1 MIHYKKKDNG
11 KNDWVVFIHPL
22 GGSSVTYYKQL
33 KDFQKNFNLLLI
45 DLHGHGKS
53 KKTITGMKP
62 NEIAQDIIDIIDKEN
77 IDSAY
82 FVGMCLGNVVVDLI
96 YENSQEKV
104 KAIVYGAPVKE
115 INLFNKTL
123 LNLGNIFKNL
133 MPHGVLYN
141 LFALAMMPK
150 NNHKESRQLFV
161 KQAKKMK
168 RSDFLDWFNLI
179 LSNQNFYDN
188 RIIKDDNISKL
199 YIFGSED
206 HLFISKANGYVEKD
220 KNAKLHI
227 IDGAGHMCNID
238 GYKEFNSEAIK
249 FFNEVSLE
257 CSKIS

>member
-1 MIHYKKKDNG
+1 
-11 KNDWVVFIHPL
+11 
-22 GGSSVTYYKQL
+22 
-33 KDFQKNFNLLLI
+33 
-45 DLHGHGKS
+45 
-53 KKTITGMKP
+53 
-62 NEIAQDIIDIIDKEN
+62 
-77 IDSAY
+77 
-82 FVGMCLGNVVVDLI
+82 
-96 YENSQEKV
+96 
-104 KAIVYGAPVKE
+104 
-115 INLFNKTL
+115 
-123 LNLGNIFKNL
+123 
-133 MPHGVLYN
+133 
-141 LFALAMMPK
+141 
-150 NNHKESRQLFV
+150 
-161 KQAKKMK
+161 MK

-206 HLFISKANGYVEKD
+206 HLFISKANGYIEKD